1 MKYDKNHALLEC
13 SIPGIPQKSGK
24 VRDVFDLGDKLL
36 MVVTDR
42 ISAFDVI
49 LPCGVPDKGKV
60 LNQLSLFWLEFF
72 GVKNHLITA
81 NVDEYPAELQPY
93 KEDLRGRSMLVKKVK
108 MVEVECIARGY
119 LTGSGWKEYQQSQTV
134 NGEKL
139 RAGYEN
145 ASKLDEVLFT
155 PTTKAAIGDHDEAIN
170 YEQTKALVG
179 EATAQALKD
188 ATIGLYTKAA
198 DYAAQHG
205 IIIAD
210 TKFEFGQDDDGSL
223 ILADEVLTPDSSRFW
238 PQASYK
244 VGANPPSL
252 DKQYVRDWLDS
263 INFNHQPPGPVLP
276 DDVIA
281 RTREIY
287 IKRTFPAR
295 SWPNVRHSS
304 FIIYNRSKETMG
316 MFDQV
321 REAMKMR
328 SEAKKIEAEI
338 KKITAEYSN
347 GGITV
352 VAKGDMTIDKIA
364 ITPEA
369 YEEVKAGKPARFET
383 MLFNVVNG
391 ALKKARETTQQEMAK
406 LMQANGGFGGLFGK

>member
-13 SIPGIPQKSGK
+13 SIPGLPQKSGK

-60 LNQLSLFWLEFF
+60 LNQHSLFWFEFF

-81 NVDEYPAELQPY
+81 NVDEYPEVLQPY
-93 KEDLRGRSMLVKKVK
+93 KEDLRGRSMLVKKVN

-119 LTGSGWKEYQQSQTV
+119 LTGSGWKEYKASQTV

-170 YEQTKALVG
+170 FEQTKALVG
-179 EATAQALKD
+179 EAMATSLKD

-198 DYAAQHG
+198 DYAATKG

-210 TKFEFGQDDDGSL
+210 TKFEFGKDDDGSL

-238 PQASYK
+238 PASSYQ

-252 DKQYVRDWLDS
+252 DKQYVRDYLES
-263 INFNHQPPGPVLP
+263 INFNKEPPGPVLP
-276 DDVIA
+276 DEVIE

-287 IKRTFPAR
+287 IK
-295 SWPNVRHSS
+295 
-304 FIIYNRSKETMG
+304 
-316 MFDQV
+316 
-321 REAMKMR
+321 
-328 SEAKKIEAEI
+328 
-338 KKITAEYSN
+338 
-347 GGITV
+347 
-352 VAKGDMTIDKIA
+352 
-364 ITPEA
+364 A
-369 YEEVKAGKPARFET
+369 YEDLSGK
-383 MLFNVVNG
+383 
-391 ALKKARETTQQEMAK
+391 K
-406 LMQANGGFGGLFGK
+406 LA

>member
-119 LTGSGWKEYQQSQTV
+119 LTGSGWKEYQKSQTV

-210 TKFEFGQDDDGSL
+210 TKLEFGQDDDGLL

-287 IKRTFPAR
+287 IK
-295 SWPNVRHSS
+295 
-304 FIIYNRSKETMG
+304 
-316 MFDQV
+316 
-321 REAMKMR
+321 
-328 SEAKKIEAEI
+328 
-338 KKITAEYSN
+338 
-347 GGITV
+347 
-352 VAKGDMTIDKIA
+352 
-364 ITPEA
+364 A
-369 YEEVKAGKPARFET
+369 YEDLSGK
-383 MLFNVVNG
+383 
-391 ALKKARETTQQEMAK
+391 K
-406 LMQANGGFGGLFGK
+406 LA

>member
-1 MKYDKNHALLEC
+1 MKYDKNHALLDCE
-13 SIPGIPQKSGK
+13 IPGIPRKSGK

-60 LNQLSLFWLEFF
+60 LNQLSLFWLDFF

-81 NVDEYPAELQPY
+81 DVDEYPAELQPY

-119 LTGSGWKEYQQSQTV
+119 LTGSGWKEYQKSQTV

-155 PTTKAAIGDHDEAIN
+155 PTTKAAIGDHDEAID
-170 YEQTKALVG
+170 YAQTQKLVG
-179 EATAQALKD
+179 EATAKLLKD

-198 DYAAQHG
+198 DYAAQHD

-238 PQASYK
+238 PKASYA
-244 VGANPPSL
+244 VGSNPPSL

-287 IKRTFPAR
+287 VK
-295 SWPNVRHSS
+295 
-304 FIIYNRSKETMG
+304 
-316 MFDQV
+316 
-321 REAMKMR
+321 
-328 SEAKKIEAEI
+328 
-338 KKITAEYSN
+338 
-347 GGITV
+347 
-352 VAKGDMTIDKIA
+352 
-364 ITPEA
+364 A
-369 YEEVKAGKPARFET
+369 YEELSGK
-383 MLFNVVNG
+383 
-391 ALKKARETTQQEMAK
+391 K
-406 LMQANGGFGGLFGK
+406 LV

>member
-13 SIPGIPQKSGK
+13 AIPGFPQKSGK

-60 LNQLSLFWLEFF
+60 LNQLSLFWLDFF

-81 NVDEYPAELQPY
+81 NVDEYPAELKPY
-93 KEDLRGRSMLVKKVK
+93 ADDLRGRSMLVKKVN

-119 LTGSGWKEYQQSQTV
+119 LTGSGWKEYQKSGTV
-134 NGEKL
+134 NGEKI

-170 YEQTKALVG
+170 YAQTEALVG
-179 EATAQALKD
+179 AATAKALKE
-188 ATIGLYTKAA
+188 ATIGLYSKAA
-198 DYAAQHG
+198 DYARERG

-210 TKFEFGQDDDGSL
+210 TKFEFGKDADGSL

-238 PQASYK
+238 PAASYK

-263 INFNHQPPGPVLP
+263 IHFNHQPPGPVLP

-281 RTREIY
+281 RTRAIY
-287 IKRTFPAR
+287 VK
-295 SWPNVRHSS
+295 
-304 FIIYNRSKETMG
+304 
-316 MFDQV
+316 
-321 REAMKMR
+321 
-328 SEAKKIEAEI
+328 
-338 KKITAEYSN
+338 
-347 GGITV
+347 
-352 VAKGDMTIDKIA
+352 
-364 ITPEA
+364 A
-369 YEEVKAGKPARFET
+369 YEDLSGK
-383 MLFNVVNG
+383 
-391 ALKKARETTQQEMAK
+391 K
-406 LMQANGGFGGLFGK
+406 LV

>member
-13 SIPGIPQKSGK
+13 AIPGLPQKSGK
-24 VRDVFDLGDKLL
+24 VRDVFDLGDSLL

-60 LNQLSLFWLEFF
+60 LNQLSLFWMEFL
-72 GVKNHLITA
+72 GMKNHLITA
-81 NVDEYPAELQPY
+81 DVNEYPEVLKPY
-93 KEDLRGRSMLVKKVK
+93 AADLAGRSMLVKKVK

-119 LTGSGWKEYQQSQTV
+119 LTGSGWKEYQKSQTV

-139 RAGYEN
+139 REGYQN

-170 YEQTKALVG
+170 YEETAKLVG
-179 EATAQALKD
+179 EATAAKLKE
-188 ATIGLYTKAA
+188 ATISLYQRAA
-198 DYAAQHG
+198 DYAIQHG

-210 TKFEFGQDDDGSL
+210 TKFEFGMDDDGSL

-238 PQASYK
+238 PESSYA
-244 VGANPPSL
+244 VGKNPPSL

-287 IKRTFPAR
+287 VK
-295 SWPNVRHSS
+295 
-304 FIIYNRSKETMG
+304 
-316 MFDQV
+316 
-321 REAMKMR
+321 
-328 SEAKKIEAEI
+328 
-338 KKITAEYSN
+338 
-347 GGITV
+347 
-352 VAKGDMTIDKIA
+352 
-364 ITPEA
+364 A
-369 YEEVKAGKPARFET
+369 YEELSGR
-383 MLFNVVNG
+383 
-391 ALKKARETTQQEMAK
+391 K
-406 LMQANGGFGGLFGK
+406 LA

>member
-60 LNQLSLFWLEFF
+60 LNQLSLFWMEFF

-81 NVDEYPAELQPY
+81 DVEEYPAELQPY

-119 LTGSGWKEYQQSQTV
+119 LTGSGWKEYQKSQTV
-134 NGEKL
+134 NGESI
-139 RAGYEN
+139 RAGYQN

-170 YEQTKALVG
+170 YAETVKLVG
-179 EATAQALKD
+179 EDTAKALKE
-188 ATIGLYTKAA
+188 ATIGLYSKAA
-198 DYAAQHG
+198 DYAAKHG

-210 TKFEFGQDDDGSL
+210 TKFEFGKDDDGSL

-238 PQASYK
+238 PESSYK
-244 VGANPPSL
+244 VGSNPPSL

-287 IKRTFPAR
+287 IK
-295 SWPNVRHSS
+295 
-304 FIIYNRSKETMG
+304 
-316 MFDQV
+316 
-321 REAMKMR
+321 
-328 SEAKKIEAEI
+328 
-338 KKITAEYSN
+338 
-347 GGITV
+347 
-352 VAKGDMTIDKIA
+352 
-364 ITPEA
+364 A
-369 YEEVKAGKPARFET
+369 YEDLSGR
-383 MLFNVVNG
+383 
-391 ALKKARETTQQEMAK
+391 K
-406 LMQANGGFGGLFGK
+406 LV

>member
-1 MKYDKNHALLEC
+1 MIYDKNHALLDC
-13 SIPGIPQKSGK
+13 LIPGLPQKSGK

-60 LNQLSLFWLEFF
+60 LNQLSLFWMEFL
-72 GVKNHLITA
+72 GMKNHLITA
-81 NVDEYPAELQPY
+81 NVDEYPEELQPY

-119 LTGSGWKEYQQSQTV
+119 LTGSGWKEYQNSQTV

-139 RAGYEN
+139 RAGYQN

-170 YEQTKALVG
+170 YAETVRLVG
-179 EATAQALKD
+179 EATAAKLRD
-188 ATIGLYTKAA
+188 ATISLYKRAA
-198 DYAAQHG
+198 DYAIQHG
-205 IIIAD
+205 VIIAD
-210 TKFEFGQDDDGSL
+210 TKFEFGMDDDGSL

-238 PQASYK
+238 PEASYA
-244 VGANPPSL
+244 VGKNPPSL

-287 IKRTFPAR
+287 VK
-295 SWPNVRHSS
+295 
-304 FIIYNRSKETMG
+304 
-316 MFDQV
+316 
-321 REAMKMR
+321 
-328 SEAKKIEAEI
+328 
-338 KKITAEYSN
+338 
-347 GGITV
+347 
-352 VAKGDMTIDKIA
+352 
-364 ITPEA
+364 A
-369 YEEVKAGKPARFET
+369 YEELSGK
-383 MLFNVVNG
+383 
-391 ALKKARETTQQEMAK
+391 K
-406 LMQANGGFGGLFGK
+406 LA

>member
-13 SIPGIPQKSGK
+13 VIPGLPQKSGK

-60 LNQLSLFWLEFF
+60 LNQLSLFWLDFF

-81 NVDEYPAELQPY
+81 NVDEYPTELQPY

-119 LTGSGWKEYQQSQTV
+119 LTGSGWKEYQKSQTV

-179 EATAQALKD
+179 EATAKLLKD

-198 DYAAQHG
+198 DYAAKHG

-210 TKFEFGQDDDGSL
+210 TKFEFGKDDDGSL

-263 INFNHQPPGPVLP
+263 IHFNHQPPGPVLP
-276 DDVIA
+276 DDVIT

-287 IKRTFPAR
+287 IK
-295 SWPNVRHSS
+295 
-304 FIIYNRSKETMG
+304 
-316 MFDQV
+316 
-321 REAMKMR
+321 
-328 SEAKKIEAEI
+328 
-338 KKITAEYSN
+338 
-347 GGITV
+347 
-352 VAKGDMTIDKIA
+352 
-364 ITPEA
+364 A
-369 YEEVKAGKPARFET
+369 YEDLSGR
-383 MLFNVVNG
+383 
-391 ALKKARETTQQEMAK
+391 K
-406 LMQANGGFGGLFGK
+406 LA

>member
-13 SIPGIPQKSGK
+13 AIPSLPQKSGK
-24 VRDVFDLGDKLL
+24 VRDVFDLGDSLL

-60 LNQLSLFWLEFF
+60 LNQLSLFWMEFL
-72 GVKNHLITA
+72 GMKNHLITA
-81 NVDEYPAELQPY
+81 DVNKYPEVLKPY
-93 KEDLRGRSMLVKKVK
+93 AADLAGRSMLVKKVK

-119 LTGSGWKEYQQSQTV
+119 LTGSGWKEYQKSQTV

-139 RAGYEN
+139 REGYQN

-170 YEQTKALVG
+170 SEETAKLVG
-179 EATAQALKD
+179 EATAAKLKE
-188 ATIGLYTKAA
+188 ATISLYQRAA
-198 DYAAQHG
+198 DYAIQHG

-210 TKFEFGQDDDGSL
+210 TKFEFGMDDDGSL

-238 PQASYK
+238 PEASYA
-244 VGANPPSL
+244 VGKNPPSL

-287 IKRTFPAR
+287 VK
-295 SWPNVRHSS
+295 
-304 FIIYNRSKETMG
+304 
-316 MFDQV
+316 
-321 REAMKMR
+321 
-328 SEAKKIEAEI
+328 
-338 KKITAEYSN
+338 
-347 GGITV
+347 
-352 VAKGDMTIDKIA
+352 
-364 ITPEA
+364 A
-369 YEEVKAGKPARFET
+369 YEELSGR
-383 MLFNVVNG
+383 
-391 ALKKARETTQQEMAK
+391 K
-406 LMQANGGFGGLFGK
+406 LA

>member
-24 VRDVFDLGDKLL
+24 VRAVFDLGDKLL

-81 NVDEYPAELQPY
+81 NVDEYPVELQPY

-119 LTGSGWKEYQQSQTV
+119 LTGSGWKEYQKSQTV

-287 IKRTFPAR
+287 IK
-295 SWPNVRHSS
+295 
-304 FIIYNRSKETMG
+304 
-316 MFDQV
+316 
-321 REAMKMR
+321 
-328 SEAKKIEAEI
+328 
-338 KKITAEYSN
+338 
-347 GGITV
+347 
-352 VAKGDMTIDKIA
+352 
-364 ITPEA
+364 A
-369 YEEVKAGKPARFET
+369 YEDLSGK
-383 MLFNVVNG
+383 
-391 ALKKARETTQQEMAK
+391 K
-406 LMQANGGFGGLFGK
+406 LA